1 MCLIMG
7 RGKLY
12 TFLGNL
18 GYFTLVSFGNFRK
31 GKNSENIK
39 INESP

>member
-18 GYFTLVSFGNFRK
+18 GYFTHVSFENFRRIN
-31 GKNSENIK
+31 NSGNIK